1 MPYTPSYC
9 RVLVFGKSTNIALTL
24 FLQLD
29 SLQAHAYVCRQAAGV
44 LVFSPKRLE
53 RTNNRTN
60 QQTSDR
66 LFPPRCTA
74 HCTLHTARR
83 RRRKTPT
90 KKTPTT
96 YAYDLRLRPTPTTYA
111 FRPHNS
117 STLTIEL
124 GNLNTETQEHNT
136 HTQQYKETSGSHIN
150 LLYFPLLTTSITAAT
165 DLFSTLLPITT
176 PLTPLFLLSS
186 SSSSQSLA
194 HLTLSCPLPL
204 PQPATKDSDL
214 PCHLDP
220 HFSRIRPF
228 L

>member
-1 MPYTPSYC
+1 M
-9 RVLVFGKSTNIALTL
+9 VLYVSPGYYKEDSEQHNAKKANHRTHSLVANILKDATIDQASKFICELQCAKGPGALLTANVVA
-24 FLQLD
+24 FIKGTQD
-29 SLQAHAYVCRQAAGV
+29 ANQEDAYD
-44 LVFSPKRLE
+44 LRL
-53 RTNNRTN
+53 R
-60 QQTSDR
+60 
-66 LFPPRCTA
+66 P
-74 HCTLHTARR
+74 
-83 RRRKTPT
+83 
-90 KKTPTT
+90 TPTT